1 MRFSGRDA
9 KPWGTIART
18 AAVAMPAS
26 PKRLGQPVAELC
38 SETVYVVAR
47 MQTNA
52 TGSAALDLDA
62 KPERGILFHTLQNI
76 LFRVRERVGIRHSVA
91 QVNPDVAIVGCLS
104 ERGSIFYVPGT
115 E

>member
-47 MQTNA
+47 MQNNA

-62 KPERGILFHTLQNI
+62 KHERGILFHTLQNI
-76 LFRVRERVGIRHSVA
+76 LFRVPRACRDTAFGRA
-91 QVNPDVAIVGCLS
+91 G
-104 ERGSIFYVPGT
+104 
-115 E
+115 